1 MAINESAAPRSL
13 RERQRQE
20 REQLILDAAAQ
31 VFADKGYH
39 QATIEEIAAR
49 VGIAKGTVYLHF
61 PTKDDLLLAL
71 LERLARAF
79 AEMVEHIAAQP
90 LSARE
95 RLEQI
100 VSHTYAQ
107 LHDRRVHLLLSL
119 GDQPGVSRQRLEEHA
134 ALRAQTQRAMQG
146 IRAILEQGQRAGEF
160 DAHLPLGVMLHL
172 FLALLS
178 PRKYGHLIKDLD
190 LPPAELARTVL
201 RVYLCGILARP
212 QEDRHHP

>member
-1 MAINESAAPRSL
+1 MPGESAAPRSL

-20 REQLILDAAAQ
+20 REQLILEAAAQ

-39 QATIEEIAAR
+39 QTTIEEIAAQ

-71 LERLARAF
+71 LERLACAF
-79 AEMVEHIAAQP
+79 AEMVERIAAQP

-100 VSHTYAQ
+100 VSHTYTQ
-107 LHDRRVHLLLSL
+107 LHDRRLQLLLGL
-119 GDQPGVSRQRLEEHA
+119 GDQPGVSRRLLDEHA
-134 ALRAQTQRAMQG
+134 ALRAQTQRAMAS
-146 IRAILEQGQRAGEF
+146 IRAILEQGQRCGEF
-160 DAHLPLGVMLHL
+160 DARLPLGMMLHL

-190 LPPAELARTVL
+190 LPPAELARTVM
-201 RVYLCGILARP
+201 RMYLGGILARP
-212 QEDRHHP
+212 EED